1 MVQRA
6 SQENQSKSNGVTDAS
21 TPYLGSAPEH
31 SMAFDIKDVA
41 DIAVPN
47 VSPAEV
53 SAKESN
59 GKKHRTIHQLTGS
72 ARIDTYHR
80 RKWIQ
85 NRQ

>member
-6 SQENQSKSNGVTDAS
+6 SQENQSKTNGVSDAS

-59 GKKHRTIHQLTGS
+59 GEKSCTIHQLAGS
-72 ARIDTYHR
+72 TRIDTYHR
-80 RKWIQ
+80 REWIQ
-85 NRQ
+85 NGQ

>member
-6 SQENQSKSNGVTDAS
+6 SQENQPKSNGVSDAV

-31 SMAFDIKDVA
+31 SMTFDVKDIA

-59 GKKHRTIHQLTGS
+59 GK
-72 ARIDTYHR
+72 R
-80 RKWIQ
+80 REGIYNSQVATNVKI
-85 NRQ
+85 

>member
-1 MVQRA
+1 MEASESSFLLKMVQRA
-6 SQENQSKSNGVTDAS
+6 SQENQSKPNGVSEAS

-59 GKKHRTIHQLTGS
+59 GKKTPDHPSVGGKC
-72 ARIDTYHR
+72 A
-80 RKWIQ
+80 
-85 NRQ
+85 N

>member
-6 SQENQSKSNGVTDAS
+6 AQETQPKTNGHSDVTG
-21 TPYLGSAPEH
+21 PYLGAAPEH
-31 SMAFDIKDVA
+31 SMAFDVKDVS

-59 GKKHRTIHQLTGS
+59 GRHNGAGFVSITLTCACRHR
-72 ARIDTYHR
+72 
-80 RKWIQ
+80 WIQ
-85 NRQ
+85 DRQ

>member
-6 SQENQSKSNGVTDAS
+6 SQENQSKVNGVSDGTS
-21 TPYLGSAPEH
+21 PYLGPAPEH

-53 SAKESN
+53 SVKEPN
-59 GKKHRTIHQLTGS
+59 GKTHRVVVLVSSILTL
-72 ARIDTYHR
+72 DFHR
-80 RKWIQ
+80 SGWIQ
-85 NRQ
+85 DR